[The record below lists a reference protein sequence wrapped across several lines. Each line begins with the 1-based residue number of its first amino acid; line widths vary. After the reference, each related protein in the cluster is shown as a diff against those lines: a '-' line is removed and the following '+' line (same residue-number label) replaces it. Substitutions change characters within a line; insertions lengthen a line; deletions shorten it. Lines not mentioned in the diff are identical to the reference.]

1 MQKLI
6 IIGAGSTGKRVY
18 EFVKSY
24 GLFDVIGFA
33 LEPEYVKSQTGGGA
47 KLLTSVLMS

>member
-6 IIGAGSTGKRVY
+6 IIGAGSTGKRIY

-33 LEPEYVKSQTGGGA
+33 SEPEYVKSPTGGGQNY
-47 KLLTSVLMS
+47 LLQY